1 MTVDDAP
8 MMPEV
13 RHYKIAGGSYRANS
27 PLYAMQ
33 RGGVGT
39 AHYDSLGAG
48 YCRDEGMHRLDGYY
62 IPLAELSVRER
73 YTTLPRTSAAGP
85 SDLACAE
92 HCSDDSNCLGYAIDR
107 DTCTIYT
114 RTAVDAPPEWHD
126 MTEGRNGQ
134 LVVGSDIGE
143 HNSQIVQTNRAED
156 AQCWVKLSTDGEPQD
171 LVGAAVYVLHIL
183 MVAGMSL

>member
-1 MTVDDAP
+1 MPQSSPQNALSVAVDAQQQLHQHGRAVSALRRGTAAKLMPMTVDDAP

-48 YCRDEGMHRLDGYY
+48 YCRDEGMHRPDGYY

-114 RTAVDAPPEWHD
+114 RT
-126 MTEGRNGQ
+126 
-134 LVVGSDIGE
+134 
-143 HNSQIVQTNRAED
+143 
-156 AQCWVKLSTDGEPQD
+156 
-171 LVGAAVYVLHIL
+171 
-183 MVAGMSL
+183 